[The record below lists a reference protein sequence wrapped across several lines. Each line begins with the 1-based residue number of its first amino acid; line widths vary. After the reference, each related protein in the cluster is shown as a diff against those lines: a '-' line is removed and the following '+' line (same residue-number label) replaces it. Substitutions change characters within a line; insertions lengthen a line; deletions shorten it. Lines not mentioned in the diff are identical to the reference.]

1 MANLGLEPLPWKPLN
16 GHGMAEKAKVI
27 YEKIKD
33 RLEAEHK
40 GEVVAIDIESGDYFL
55 GKTGLE
61 AARRARARYPNRIP
75 YIIRIG
81 RPAYI
86 SFRRLDCRSWVRAH

>member
-1 MANLGLEPLPWKPLN
+1 MADLGLEPLPWETLDSR
-16 GHGMAEKAKVI
+16 GMAEKARAI

-33 RLEAEHK
+33 ELETEHM
-40 GEVVAIDIESGDYFL
+40 GEVVAIDVESGDYFL

-61 AARRARARYPNRIP
+61 AARQARARYPNRIP

-81 RPAYI
+81 RPTYI
-86 SFRRLDCRSWVRAH
+86 SFRRLERRE

>member
-1 MANLGLEPLPWKPLN
+1 MTDFGLGPLPWETLDN
-16 GHGMAEKAKVI
+16 RGMAEKAKAI

-33 RLEAEHK
+33 GLEAEHK

-86 SFRRLDCRSWVRAH
+86 SFRRLERKE

>member
-1 MANLGLEPLPWKPLN
+1 
-16 GHGMAEKAKVI
+16 MAEKAKAI

-40 GEVVAIDIESGDYFL
+40 GEAVAIDVESGDYFL

-61 AARRARARYPNRIP
+61 AARQAKSRYPNRIP
-75 YIIRIG
+75 YIMRIG

-86 SFRRLDCRSWVRAH
+86 SSHRFFLYRAC

>member
-1 MANLGLEPLPWKPLN
+1 MADLNLELLPWETLN
-16 GHGMAEKAKVI
+16 NRGMAEKAKAI

-33 RLEAEHK
+33 GLEAEHK
-40 GEVVAIDIESGDYFL
+40 GEVVAIDVESGDYFL

-86 SFRRLDCRSWVRAH
+86 SFRRLERRE

>member
-1 MANLGLEPLPWKPLN
+1 MTDFEILETLPWQPFDSREL
-16 GHGMAEKAKVI
+16 AEKGKAI

-33 RLEAEHK
+33 GLEAEHK

-86 SFRRLDCRSWVRAH
+86 SFRRLERKE

>member
-1 MANLGLEPLPWKPLN
+1 MVNFDLEPLPWEPFDSR
-16 GHGMAEKAKVI
+16 GMAEKAKAI
-27 YEKIKD
+27 YEKIRDK
-33 RLEAEHK
+33 LEVEHM
-40 GEVVAIDIESGDYFL
+40 GEVVAIEVESGDYFL

-61 AARRARARYPNRIP
+61 AANKAREKYPGKIP

-86 SFRRLDCRSWVRAH
+86 SFRRLEYRE

>member
-1 MANLGLEPLPWKPLN
+1 
-16 GHGMAEKAKVI
+16 MAEKAKAI
-27 YEKIKD
+27 YENVKD
-33 RLEAEHK
+33 GLEAEHK

-86 SFRRLDCRSWVRAH
+86 SFRRLERKE

>member
-1 MANLGLEPLPWKPLN
+1 MADFGLESLRWEPLD
-16 GHGMAEKAKVI
+16 GRGMAEKAKAI

-33 RLEAEHK
+33 RLEAEHMGK
-40 GEVVAIDIESGDYFL
+40 AVAIDVESGDYFL

-61 AARRARARYPNRIP
+61 AARQAKARYPNRIP
-75 YIIRIG
+75 YIMRIG

-86 SFRRLDCRSWVRAH
+86 SFRRLERRQ

>member
-1 MANLGLEPLPWKPLN
+1 
-16 GHGMAEKAKVI
+16 MAEKAKAI

-40 GEVVAIDIESGDYFL
+40 GEVVAIDVESGDYFL

-61 AARRARARYPNRIP
+61 AARQAKARYPNRIP
-75 YIIRIG
+75 YIMRIG

-86 SFRRLDCRSWVRAH
+86 SFRRLERRE